1 MTGTAERS
9 TRLFVFDPNG
19 AEVRCDSRRTEAV
32 VENGFHKYRLVLNVV
47 VDREGKMRNRH
58 TVMSVAYRVDAGEFP
73 KVVHRLGDGVHEM
86 GENPIPLGGI
96 EILCLD
102 EVEFGEGCEPEF
114 HSSACGT
121 TGFKASLDVRP
132 AVDGNLAGLI
142 KGFTTG
148 KFLSMP
154 RRRDETGVRGF
165 NLRPQIFHGL
175 DLLIRCHA
183 VYGFH
188 YGGHRKNLSAVIL
201 SKIVGGDKGIRAQRA
216 TTGVIAEC

>member
-32 VENGFHKYRLVLNVV
+32 VENGLK
-47 VDREGKMRNRH
+47 
-58 TVMSVAYRVDAGEFP
+58 
-73 KVVHRLGDGVHEM
+73 
-86 GENPIPLGGI
+86 LGGHASERGAAGI
-96 EILCLD
+96 
-102 EVEFGEGCEPEF
+102 
-114 HSSACGT
+114 
-121 TGFKASLDVRP
+121 KASLDVLP

-216 TTGVIAEC
+216 TTGKAD